1 MIASYRKPIAL
12 SQRCCAIANIG
23 NNWQACWQSLMEGKR
38 VFSRGADII
47 PGWPESPALSAI
59 LDFPGRDG
67 QPPFSE
73 RTDVLAKI
81 AGAEMREATDAFV
94 RRNPTST
101 LSLIVATSHGN
112 PGPLSDIADAF
123 HAGKQAS
130 TISPRMWEGVVVDN
144 LVREVNAGL
153 GRQLP
158 GVTMS
163 AACASSLVAISYA
176 CDRINAGLS
185 DAVLVVAID
194 TLSRVAS
201 VGFNNIGAMSQEGC
215 RPYDKARDGTT
226 VGEGAVAMLLTREG
240 LIPEQE
246 VWGAIAGTAVFCDAA
261 HMVEP
266 NPVGVASVAQAA
278 MEQAMLQPSDIRGIF
293 WHGTGTRQNDKT
305 EAAVAGIVFGD
316 KSPLCTST
324 KGSLGHTMGASGGF
338 NIFAACEA
346 NRKKLFPHIAGT
358 TAPEYDNLTLALGR
372 PQPITPGPM
381 LVTALGF
388 GGINAAAVILPA
400 KGISS

>member
-1 MIASYRKPIAL
+1 MIDGYRLPVSI
-12 SQRCCAIANIG
+12 SRHCCAIANIG
-23 NNWQACWQSLMEGKR
+23 NTWDACWQSLMEGKR
-38 VFSRGADII
+38 IFSRGARII
-47 PGWPESPALSAI
+47 PGWPESPPLSAI
-59 LDFPGRDG
+59 LDFPGIDG

-73 RTDVLAKI
+73 RTDVLARI
-81 AGAEMREATDAFV
+81 AGAEMRAAVDTFV
-94 RRNPTST
+94 NQHPDQN

-112 PGPLSDIADAF
+112 PGPLSQVADAR
-123 HAGKQAS
+123 HAGTDPS
-130 TISPRMWEGVVVDN
+130 TIAPCIWEGLVIDH

-163 AACASSLVAISYA
+163 GACASSLVAISYA

-226 VGEGAVAMLLTREG
+226 VGEGAVAMLLTRSG
-240 LIPEQE
+240 LLPDDD
-246 VWGAIAGTAVFCDAA
+246 VWGAIAGTSVFCDAA

-266 NPVGVASVAQAA
+266 NPVGVASVAQTA

-305 EAAVAGIVFGD
+305 EAAVADIMFGK

-338 NIFAACEA
+338 NIFAACDA
-346 NRKKLFPHIAGT
+346 NRKKLFPHVAGT
-358 TAPEYDNLTLALGR
+358 TDPEYDNLTLALH
-372 PQPITPGPM
+372 QPHPIRPGPM

-400 KGISS
+400 KGLQ